1 MLCRMSQHPPTGPT
15 SSGPT
20 SSGPTSTGTA
30 LVTGATAGIGRA
42 FAEQLAARGHD
53 LVLVARTEPRLHD
66 VAREIRARHGVAVE
80 VLPADLVVRE
90 QLAAVE
96 QRVGDPDRP
105 VELLVNNAGFGLKR
119 PFLANPLEDEQALLD
134 VHVVAPMRLTH
145 AALSVMVPRERGR
158 IVNVAS
164 VAGFLPRGSY
174 SAAKAYVIKLSQ
186 WAHAEYAD
194 RGVTVMALCP
204 GFVETEFHDRFGVGR
219 ESAPRFLWLQ
229 ADALVA
235 EALGDLDAGRAISVP
250 SLRYKAIAGVARL
263 VPSPVLQRF
272 QSLGRK

>member
-1 MLCRMSQHPPTGPT
+1 MLCRMSHTPPGG
-15 SSGPT
+15 SAAS
-20 SSGPTSTGTA
+20 GTA
-30 LVTGATAGIGRA
+30 LVTGPTAGIGRA

-53 LVLVARTEPRLHD
+53 LVLVARNEERLNE
-66 VAREIRARHGVAVE
+66 VAAELRGRHGVTVE
-80 VLPADLVVRE
+80 VLPADLVDRA
-90 QLAAVE
+90 QLARVE
-96 QRVGDPDRP
+96 ERLGDAARP
-105 VELLVNNAGFGLKR
+105 VEVLVNNAGFGLKK
-119 PFLANPLEDEQALLD
+119 PFLDNTLEAEQSLLD

-145 AALSVMVPRERGR
+145 VALSAMVPRGHGR

-174 SAAKAYVIKLSQ
+174 SAAKAYVIRLSQ
-186 WAHAEYAD
+186 WAHAEYAG

-204 GFVETEFHDRFGVGR
+204 GFVETEFHGRFGVGR
-219 ESAPRFLWLQ
+219 NSAPRFLWLQ
-229 ADALVA
+229 ADDLVK

-250 SLRYKAIAGVARL
+250 SLRYKAIAGAARL